1 MNPIHTHIK
10 KFGVVVSTSGVTCK
24 WCGFGETMVFKAKE
38 NGGIANFDGLATHRF
53 DPTKCL
59 QEEHNKVVAL
69 AESCSDVNEFIE
81 KINELEY

>member
-10 KFGVVVSTSGVTCK
+10 KFGVVVSTSGVTCQ
-24 WCGFGETMVFKAKE
+24 WCGFGETMVFKVNKDGE
-38 NGGIANFDGLATHRF
+38 IADFEELTTHRF

-69 AESCSDVNEFIE
+69 TESCSNVYEFIE